1 MAHLLRLFGGS
12 GGGGLV
18 LSKISA
24 RPLFCGLRQRGH
36 NSRQQSTDAASAT
49 AKGSFDG
56 SVKSAGETADVVDR
70 LRRSFGDVLACGGV
84 VPVYKQALLYGN
96 KIAIKDQF
104 GEFSYAQLYTGAKK
118 LASQITHLCGSYLI
132 LIIGSEKKWISIA
145 LCRLIDELIE
155 IDYTRQKGF

>member
-1 MAHLLRLFGGS
+1 MSHLLRLLGGS

-18 LSKISA
+18 FSNISA

-36 NSRQQSTDAASAT
+36 NNSRQQSTDAASAT

-118 LASQITHLCGSYLI
+118 LASQITNLCGSYLI
-132 LIIGSEKKWISIA
+132 FIIGSDIKKMMHFDCIV
-145 LCRLIDELIE
+145 LFNF
-155 IDYTRQKGF
+155 K